1 MLVLDLFSGTGSMA
15 FEFASRGVADVTCVD
30 ADNKCV
36 KHLNEVIRKYDF
48 ENVSVV
54 RSDVFRFLQQPAEP
68 VQLIFA
74 DPPYDLPHYDRMKQL
89 IFENGWLQPDG
100 IFIAEHHTKNS
111 LVKDADFLEER
122 IYGQSA
128 FTFYKKK

>member
-30 ADNKCV
+30 ADNRCV
-36 KHLNEVIRKYDF
+36 KHLNAVVQKYDF

-54 RSDVFRFLQQPAEP
+54 RADVLRFLQQPAVP
-68 VQLIFA
+68 VHIIFA
-74 DPPYDLPHYDRMKQL
+74 DPPYELPHYDRMKQL
-89 IFENGWLQPDG
+89 IFDNGWLLHDG
-100 IFIAEHHTKNS
+100 LYIAEHHTKTR
-111 LVKDADFLEER
+111 LPHDDDFEEER

-128 FTFYKKK
+128 FTFYKKR